1 MKLVAEKLRS
11 SIGVLCGK
19 LKDNPNVA
27 ENMAKVA
34 SERQALQMLLGK
46 SLEELSTAQKIPCVA
61 ETVLV
66 EQYRRKE
73 IRDVVDREK
82 TASRAVTNLRMELH
96 DEKEEHEKVGTHEH
110 SANANCHV
118 PMEPDCIRPQ
128 YRPCKQSRCPPP
140 GSMKTSRR
148 RITSYM

>member
-1 MKLVAEKLRS
+1 MKVARASESDQSSQENEANMKMIAEKLRT
-11 SIGVLCGK
+11 SIGLLCGK

-34 SERQALQMLLGK
+34 SERQALQILLGK
-46 SLEELSTAQKIPCVA
+46 SLEELSTARKIPCVA

-96 DEKEEHEKVGTHEH
+96 DEKQEHEKVC
-110 SANANCHV
+110 A
-118 PMEPDCIRPQ
+118 
-128 YRPCKQSRCPPP
+128 
-140 GSMKTSRR
+140 
-148 RITSYM
+148 

>member
-1 MKLVAEKLRS
+1 MRIIAEKLRT
-11 SIGVLCGK
+11 SIGLLCGK

-34 SERQALQMLLGK
+34 SERQALQILLGK
-46 SLEELSTAQKIPCVA
+46 SLDEVTTTRKLPCVA

-96 DEKEEHEKVGTHEH
+96 EEKQEHEK
-110 SANANCHV
+110 ACA
-118 PMEPDCIRPQ
+118 
-128 YRPCKQSRCPPP
+128 
-140 GSMKTSRR
+140 
-148 RITSYM
+148 